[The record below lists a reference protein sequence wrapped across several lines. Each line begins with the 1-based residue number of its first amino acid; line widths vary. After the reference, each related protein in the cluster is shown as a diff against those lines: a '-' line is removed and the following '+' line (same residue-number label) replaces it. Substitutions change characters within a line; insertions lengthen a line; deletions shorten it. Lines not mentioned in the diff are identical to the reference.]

1 MINPLTHFSSNR
13 DPDHN
18 HDPLQKNTEL
28 AQAHATQIDNL
39 QTSTSAMKQEY
50 EDLLL
55 ESEEQF
61 KQQDAQYEAERNRVK
76 QLSHEIEQ
84 INAHSARQE
93 ELRKMEM
100 RLLEDSVAAA
110 KEQIGIQEREK
121 GLKGDAL
128 KNAKGR
134 IQELES
140 NVKLLEDCS
149 RQSEL
154 DAAAVVQELN
164 LKLDQGTVARA
175 KLEEERDSIVAE
187 SKKIMDQLQDKISSL
202 ESEFMELKS
211 EIVSK
216 DSQLEQRQTTVDSL
230 LTMKEEME
238 QKILSYRKD
247 LETLMVAYDE
257 TKAEYSQQVTA
268 LKTINDKESKVL
280 KSEYDDLRNLVTE
293 TQDELERF
301 VSKNDQMQKSI
312 TERNK
317 TIDELMSLKRSLEAE
332 KEEAELLLSDV
343 QERWQN
349 HLKENEEMKRRNTQ
363 MRIEKEKE
371 INAHMDALQYE
382 REDKEALE
390 RKIKQVEAKL
400 EDTKKQVKS
409 TVELK
414 AENYLLQDKIDR
426 QEAFLK
432 RKIHKEK
439 VMKERMV
446 PVSAPGPGIGS
457 SSISTNGSHSSL
469 KSPSRI
475 KSRINS
481 RRPTS
486 VSVSTPSTSSMSQ
499 RVSSLPQ
506 LTTRQRTTSSFD
518 LRPRPC
524 LDRSIDLQI
533 SSLEL
538 QRSASDELDEL
549 LNDGAEV

>member
-13 DPDHN
+13 DPDHD

-390 RKIKQVEAKL
+390 RKIKQLEAKL

-486 VSVSTPSTSSMSQ
+486 VSVSTPSTSSTSQ

-506 LTTRQRTTSSFD
+506 LTTRQRSTSSFD